1 VSITRRTALILAN
14 AIIWAAVIIASAVV
28 LQGTGY
34 FAKLL
39 PILGGGAAASIVVV
53 GGGLGRLEGR

>member
-1 VSITRRTALILAN
+1 MMTRRTALILAN
-14 AIIWAAVIIASAVV
+14 AIIWVAVLIAAAVV

-53 GGGLGRLEGR
+53 GGGISRLQAR